1 MADDAVPPPP
11 PQSTPP
17 APSAPTVPPVPGQR
31 NTGRLVL
38 AYLGL
43 LALIPLLTEKN
54 DREVQ
59 WHAKNGLVFTAAFV
73 VLWVGLSILSSVT
86 FIFWF
91 LHPVLY
97 LVWLI
102 VTVLGIAKAVQGQR
116 FLIPGLSE
124 YADKF

>member
-11 PQSTPP
+11 PQAAPP
-17 APSAPTVPPVPGQR
+17 APAVPPVPGQR
-31 NTGRLVL
+31 NTGMLVL